1 MSTLTLPP
9 IPGLTNLADPVQAM
23 PHLGLPTFLRAPY
36 TRDLTNARVAVLG
49 NPWDGSATYRSGA
62 RLGPQAI
69 RLLSA
74 QVQTEY
80 AYIYP
85 WRWNL
90 AEQGRLIDCGDVPH
104 SPGYVDTMLYML
116 EQASAQLA
124 AAGVR
129 QLTIGGD
136 HLTPLPVL
144 RALAR
149 QHGPLALVHFDS
161 HTDTWATDPATHNH
175 ATYAHHAV
183 QEGLIDPRASVM
195 IYIRTEYEDAQAL
208 GYTVLDAF
216 TALTLEPARL
226 AERIKQVVGAR
237 PCYLSFDV
245 DALDPAYAPG
255 TGTPIPGGP
264 TTAQARETLF
274 HLAGLPVVAA
284 DVVELAPPFD
294 TASQTTALSAAF
306 IAADLAHVL
315 VASG

>member
-1 MSTLTLPP
+1 MPTLTLPP
-9 IPGLTNLADPVQAM
+9 IPGLTNLADPVLAM

-36 TRDLTNARVAVLG
+36 TRDLTGASVAVLG

-62 RLGPQAI
+62 RLGPQAV

-85 WRWNL
+85 WRWHL
-90 AEQGRLIDCGDVPH
+90 ADRGRLIDCGDVPH
-104 SPGYVDTMLYML
+104 SPGYVDTMLYLL
-116 EQASAQLA
+116 EEASAQVA

-129 QLTIGGD
+129 QLTLGGD

-144 RALAR
+144 RALAKR
-149 QHGPLALVHFDS
+149 HGPLALVHFDS
-161 HTDTWATDPATHNH
+161 HTDTWATDPTTHNH

-183 QEGLIDPRASVM
+183 HEGLVDPHASVM
-195 IYIRTEYEDAQAL
+195 AYIRTEYDDAQAL

-216 TALTLEPARL
+216 TALKLEPAAL
-226 AERIKQVVGAR
+226 AARIRQVVGAR

-264 TTAQARETLF
+264 TTAQVREVLF
-274 HLAGLPVVAA
+274 HLAGLPVIAA

-306 IAADLAHVL
+306 IAADLVHLMTVG
-315 VASG
+315 S